1 VTDNEEKRRE
11 RMKRLVVMVL
21 AMVVLAGSG
30 MATPFLG
37 RSSTMNKPFQ
47 FFGWANLGY
56 NQTAV
61 SYDWPSGKY
70 ETPEGFVTTKTTS
83 CDLTLALGLPGRLDV
98 DVVAPLA
105 MKQKG
110 DEKSSGMGDLMVYGR
125 WGVLQSSL
133 LPVKAALILGAN
145 LPTADKNADPALGDR
160 TTDLAFGVSA
170 NTQKYFGFLGHV
182 RAAYWLNGK
191 TNDTTKV
198 GNTFE
203 YVLCGDYSVT
213 KTLTPELAVLG
224 SFQDKKQYNGV
235 PSDKTEVSQHL
246 VSVLL
251 MWKPISMLTIRPKVS
266 FPLTFVSKGGSMAN
280 WYGGLDIWVFL
291 P

>member
-1 VTDNEEKRRE
+1 
-11 RMKRLVVMVL
+11 MKRLTVMVL
-21 AMVVLAGSG
+21 ALVVLAGSG
-30 MATPFLG
+30 MATSFLG

-47 FFGWANLGY
+47 FFGWTNFGY
-56 NQTAV
+56 NQTAL
-61 SYDWPSGKY
+61 SYDWSSDKY
-70 ETPEGFVTTKTTS
+70 GTPEGFVPTKTTS
-83 CDLTLALGLPGRLDV
+83 CDLTLALGLPGKFDI

-110 DEKSSGMGDLMVYGR
+110 EAKSSGMGDLMVYGR

-145 LPTADKNADPALGDR
+145 FPTADKNADPALGDR
-160 TTDLAFGVSA
+160 TTDIAFGFSA
-170 NTQKYFGFLGHV
+170 NTKKCCNFLGHV

-191 TNDTTKV
+191 IPGTEIETKV
-198 GNTFE
+198 GNMFE

-213 KTLTPELAVLG
+213 KTVTPELALSG
-224 SFQDKKQYNGV
+224 YMRDKTQLSGTPVDY
-235 PSDKTEVSQHL
+235 TEVSQHTIG
-246 VSVLL
+246 VLL

-266 FPLTFVSKGGSMAN
+266 FPLEFMSKGGSMAN
-280 WYGGLDIWVFL
+280 VYGGLDVWVYL